1 MVTNG
6 DKGGRGGS
14 KIGIFTVTY
23 FLNGPLALSQ
33 SEYVELDLRET
44 SYSTI
49 SKVTSEFSYQQWQK
63 AWERATAGCK
73 TRDIIPSVRTKVR
86 WSKLRD

>member
-23 FLNGPLALSQ
+23 FLNGPLVKLKNIISLHFLTEPFRGRILYD
-33 SEYVELDLRET
+33 SCR
-44 SYSTI
+44 TI
-49 SKVTSEFSYQQWQK
+49 S
-63 AWERATAGCK
+63 ATEPFLCLCIHG
-73 TRDIIPSVRTKVR
+73 
-86 WSKLRD
+86 